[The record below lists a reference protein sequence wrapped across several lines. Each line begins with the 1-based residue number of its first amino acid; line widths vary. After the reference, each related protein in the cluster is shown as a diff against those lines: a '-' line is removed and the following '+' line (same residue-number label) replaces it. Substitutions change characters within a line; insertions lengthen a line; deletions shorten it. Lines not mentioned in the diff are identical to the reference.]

1 MPAQNKMIGLTFALI
16 LSDQTLAHDWNSSRP
31 DAHAPIAVMGDHTH
45 KTGELML
52 SYRYMQMDMNQML
65 EGKKEIRSRTLLNNS
80 SYKMVPTE
88 MTMKMH
94 MLGLMYAPND
104 TTTLMAMLP
113 YLENDMDMLMNMG
126 SMHGPMLMKSSME
139 SSGIGDLRL
148 GALHSLYSDSRQKL
162 HLNLM
167 LSLPSGSID
176 EKNSQGALLP
186 YAMQLGSG
194 TYDLL
199 PGITYAA
206 QRDSFSWG
214 VQASAV
220 IRLDENTRD
229 YRLGNRYKVQS
240 WVQKPLT
247 RNLSASLRLTYEDW
261 GEINGE
267 DKRLNPMMSPLS
279 DTNLQGGKI
288 VIGSVGFNLTLPAGN
303 RLALEFNT
311 ELNQDLDGLQMAY
324 EDSLVLG
331 WQLSFK

>member
-1 MPAQNKMIGLTFALI
+1 MPTISKIMGLVFTSTLCGHTF
-16 LSDQTLAHDWNSSRP
+16 AHDWISSRP
-31 DAHAPIAVMGDHTH
+31 DAHAPISVMGDHTH

-52 SYRYMQMDMNQML
+52 SYRYMEMDMKEL
-65 EGKKEIRSRTLLNNS
+65 LDGKDEINPRSLLKNS
-80 SYKMVPTE
+80 TYKMAPTK

-126 SMHGPMLMKSSME
+126 STLSPMLMKSSME
-139 SSGIGDLRL
+139 SSGIGDIRI
-148 GALHSLYSDSRQKL
+148 GALHNIYSDSRQKI
-162 HLNLM
+162 HLNLL
-167 LSLPSGSID
+167 LSLPTGSID

-206 QRDSFSWG
+206 QQESFSWG

-240 WVQKPLT
+240 WVQKPLM
-247 RNLSASLRLTYEDW
+247 RNLSASLRLTYEYW
-261 GEINGE
+261 GEINGK

-279 DTNLQGGKI
+279 DANLQGGKI

-311 ELNQDLDGLQMAY
+311 ELSQDLDGLQMAY